1 MTNKQAH
8 AIFGRHIA
16 NGRAVQLP
24 VPTGRSIQDV
34 IEGERLY
41 IVADHNGLLECE
53 AVATKV
59 HDMGPYHL
67 TWLVAYDGR
76 AVRVRAE
83 DVTD

>member
-8 AIFGRHIA
+8 AIFGCHIA
-16 NGRAVQLP
+16 NRRAIHLP
-24 VPTGRSIQDV
+24 LTAGRSIHDTIQDEHLHV
-34 IEGERLY
+34 
-41 IVADHNGLLECE
+41 VSDHNGLLECE